1 MIQFV
6 FLFVSGGSNRV
17 NKTQKNNQKVKK
29 MVKSIDSFCRKVY
42 NIIINQTR
50 GEHSTLEKGEKL
62 K

>member
-29 MVKSIDSFCRKVY
+29 DDKRVDKEC
-42 NIIINQTR
+42 
-50 GEHSTLEKGEKL
+50 
-62 K
+62 